1 MEYGIWNK
9 ETKGKRSRMK
19 QKQRTALLLAA
30 LCSLTGCGQTSTPV
44 ADIEETNWETLA
56 ESQEETES
64 VESQPEQEETGESET
79 AAESE
84 TEETEDSGITI
95 TAQHFE
101 GTSDPDDPAV
111 SYTYAYDLPQVTIQ
125 GNEAA
130 QEAVQA
136 DLQAYVDSFLAGLE
150 YADFGRIY
158 EDSGPAMDCYQDLTM
173 TVLRADEKAISIQMS
188 NEGYGGG
195 AHGWLTLAYF
205 NYFPQTGERI
215 TFDQLGEGFREKA
228 EELVTEQ
235 ARKIQQE
242 EGCFYEDFE
251 SSIPLVVLDGTEK
264 AEDVYQRVYGVYY
277 GEYEGLKLDATFYLT
292 DNGFAFVSGQYVL
305 QPYVA
310 GVEDFE
316 IPAEEF
322 GDACTINLWN

>member
-1 MEYGIWNK
+1 
-9 ETKGKRSRMK
+9 MK
-19 QKQRTALLLAA
+19 KKQLAA
-30 LCSLTGCGQTSTPV
+30 LLIAAVFSLSGCGQGAESASQAEDTGWETI
-44 ADIEETNWETLA
+44 ADSHRQEEEETSASE
-56 ESQEETES
+56 QEKETETER
-64 VESQPEQEETGESET
+64 V
-79 AAESE
+79 AEG
-84 TEETEDSGITI
+84 TEESGEAQKSGITI

-101 GTSDPDDPAV
+101 GTSDPDDPTV
-111 SYTYAYDLPQVTIQ
+111 NYTYSYDLPQVSIE

-136 DLQAYVDSFLAGLE
+136 DLQAYVDSFLAGLQE
-150 YADFGRIY
+150 ADFGRIY
-158 EDSGPAMDCYQDLTM
+158 EDAGPAMDCYQDLSM
-173 TVLRADEKAISIQMS
+173 TILRADEKAISIQMS
-188 NEGYGGG
+188 TEGYGGG

-215 TFDQLGEGFREKA
+215 TFDQLGADFREKA

-322 GDACTINLWN
+322 GDACTRNLWN